1 MFCFIRP
8 DWGEHIILDLR
19 ILCNGI
25 HENPLIASMIMNA
38 HVVSDL
44 LGYLFEKQI
53 AKANK
58 SECHLSGKTS
68 SVSLL

>member
-1 MFCFIRP
+1 MAYIKIPFITS
-8 DWGEHIILDLR
+8 I
-19 ILCNGI
+19 
-25 HENPLIASMIMNA
+25 IMNA

-44 LGYLFEKQI
+44 LGYFEKQI

-58 SECHLSGKTS
+58 SKLYLFGKTS